1 MRRETALHTTLES
14 SSTPATPTA
23 LSIAPANRRALLL
36 LALAGGF
43 GGIMFGFDI
52 AIITGAGPF
61 IEKQFSL
68 SHLEL
73 GLAFSSLLF
82 GCMLGAGA
90 AGAMADR
97 FGRRGV
103 MLWVALLF
111 AATCVATGA
120 ATDFIWFNVAR
131 FLGGLAVG
139 VVSLAAP
146 VYIAEIAPARLR
158 GRMGALYQ
166 MAIVSGILVSYLINY
181 TLRELGPDAWRYMF
195 YTGVLPS
202 AMLFGLMLISPET
215 PRYLASRGRH
225 AEALAV
231 LTRIGGPAQA
241 RQELDAID
249 ASLSRQDAGWKA
261 LLAPGVRR
269 PLFITLVLAI
279 LIQQTGINTVIDYSP
294 AIFRSAGFTLDA
306 ALFSTFVVG
315 LANFAFTLLS
325 FWVIDRLGRR
335 PLYLAGSAGMALT
348 LAALAIAAWT
358 GHFSGM
364 LVLVLIVLYLFFFAA
379 CIGPVFWTL
388 LPELLPNHVRS
399 KAMIVPVLAQW
410 AANAVVVLV
419 FPYVF
424 NRIGSGATFAILA
437 VSCALQA
444 LFTWSYVPET
454 RNRSLEEIAAA
465 WNKPH

>member
-1 MRRETALHTTLES
+1 MYTNLETRHTP
-14 SSTPATPTA
+14 ST
-23 LSIAPANRRALLL
+23 APDAVGAVHVPVKLRALMLL
-36 LALAGGF
+36 GLAGGF
-43 GGIMFGFDI
+43 GGVMFGFDI

-61 IEKQFSL
+61 IEATFAL

-73 GLAFSSLLF
+73 GFAFSSLLF
-82 GCMLGAGA
+82 GCMVGAAA
-90 AGAMADR
+90 AGALADR

-111 AATCVATGA
+111 AATCVASGA
-120 ATDFIWFNVAR
+120 ATDFTWFNVAR
-131 FLGGLAVG
+131 FLGGVAVG
-139 VVSLAAP
+139 VVSLASP
-146 VYIAEIAPARLR
+146 IYIAEVAPAHLR

-181 TLRELGPDAWRYMF
+181 LLRELGPEAWRYMF
-195 YTGVLPS
+195 YSGVLPS
-202 AMLFGLMLISPET
+202 LMLFALMLVSPET
-215 PRYLASRGRH
+215 ARYLASRGRDK
-225 AEALAV
+225 EALAV
-231 LTRIGGPAQA
+231 LERVSGAVHA
-241 RQELDAID
+241 RVELDAIRV
-249 ASLSRQDAGWKA
+249 SLTQQQAGWKA
-261 LLAPGVRR
+261 LLAPGARR
-269 PLFITLVLAI
+269 PMLVTLVLAI

-315 LANFAFTLLS
+315 LANFVFTLLS

-348 LAALAIAAWT
+348 LAALALAAWT
-358 GHFSGM
+358 GHFEGM
-364 LVLVLIVLYLFFFAA
+364 LVVVLIVLYLFFFAA

-388 LPELLPNHVRS
+388 LPELLPNHVRC

-424 NRIGSGATFAILA
+424 HRIGSGATFTVLA
-437 VSCALQA
+437 LSCAAQG
-444 LFTWSYVPET
+444 LFTYWFVPET
-454 RNRSLEEIAAA
+454 RNRSLEAIAAG
-465 WNKPH
+465 WHEKH

>member
-1 MRRETALHTTLES
+1 MHTILDSTAG
-14 SSTPATPTA
+14 
-23 LSIAPANRRALLL
+23 APAPTQSAAAPVNQRAVLL

-61 IEKQFSL
+61 IEKEFSL

-82 GCMLGAGA
+82 GCMLGAAA

-120 ATDFIWFNVAR
+120 ATDFTWFNVAR

-146 VYIAEIAPARLR
+146 VYIAEIAPAHLR

-166 MAIVSGILVSYLINY
+166 MAIVTGILVSYLINY
-181 TLRELGPDAWRYMF
+181 VLRDFGADAWRYMF
-195 YTGVLPS
+195 YTGVVPS
-202 AMLFGLMLISPET
+202 AMLFVLMLVSPET
-215 PRYLASRGRH
+215 PRFLASRGRDQ
-225 AEALAV
+225 EALAV
-231 LTRIGGPAQA
+231 LTRIGGLEQA
-241 RQELDAID
+241 RVQLDEIR
-249 ASLSRQDAGWKA
+249 ASLAPQSAGWSA

-269 PLFITLVLAI
+269 PLIVTLVLAI

-315 LANFAFTLLS
+315 LANFGFTLLS

-335 PLYLAGSAGMALT
+335 PLYLVGSIGMALT
-348 LAALAIAAWT
+348 LAALAGAAWT
-358 GHFSGM
+358 GHFEGM

-437 VSCALQA
+437 ASCAAQA
-444 LFTWSYVPET
+444 LFTWRYVPET
-454 RNRSLEEIAAA
+454 RNRSLEEIATA
-465 WNKPH
+465 WKKT

>member
-1 MRRETALHTTLES
+1 MY
-14 SSTPATPTA
+14 STIDSIPPAQPGA
-23 LSIAPANRRALLL
+23 SRAEAPYRLRAVLLL
-36 LALAGGF
+36 GLAGGF
-43 GGIMFGFDI
+43 GGIMFGFDV

-61 IEKQFSL
+61 IERAFSL

-90 AGAMADR
+90 AGALADR
-97 FGRRGV
+97 FGCRGV

-111 AATCVATGA
+111 AMTCVATGM
-120 ATDFIWFNVAR
+120 ATSFFWFNVAR

-146 VYIAEIAPARLR
+146 VYIAEVAPARLR

-166 MAIVSGILVSYLINY
+166 MAIVTGILVSYLINY
-181 TLRELGPDAWRYMF
+181 TLRALGPDAWRVMF

-202 AMLFGLMLISPET
+202 LTLFALMLVSPET
-215 PRYLASRGRH
+215 ARFLASRGRECEALGVLERINGAAH
-225 AEALAV
+225 AEAEL
-231 LTRIGGPAQA
+231 QA
-241 RQELDAID
+241 IR
-249 ASLSRQDAGWKA
+249 ASLAARAAGWGA
-261 LLAPGVRR
+261 LLAPGARR
-269 PLFITLVLAI
+269 PLLVTLGLAI

-335 PLYLAGSAGMALT
+335 PLYLVGSGGMALT
-348 LAALAIAAWT
+348 LAALAGAAWS
-358 GHFSGM
+358 GHFNGA
-364 LVLVLIVLYLFFFAA
+364 LVLALIVLYLFFFAA

-424 NRIGSGATFAILA
+424 HRIGSGATFAVLA
-437 VSCALQA
+437 ASCAAQGV
-444 LFTWSYVPET
+444 FTWRYVPET
-454 RNRSLEEIAAA
+454 RNRSLEDIAAA
-465 WNKPH
+465 WRAPR